1 MKVPGH
7 GTGCCCS
14 PLHRVQA
21 WQWAFPEGSWTPG
34 RLRKK
39 GPGWR
44 GGDGESGASARG
56 SAGCQTAGGQTA
68 ASLHPAGT
76 LSGCA
81 PERGALKMAR
91 CKGSAGDN
99 KRVT

>member
-1 MKVPGH
+1 MKVPGR

-21 WQWAFPEGSWTPG
+21 WQWAFPEGSWTLG

-39 GPGWR
+39 GPGWH
-44 GGDGESGASARG
+44 GGDGGSGAGDCG
-56 SAGCQTAGGQTA
+56 SAGCQIAGGRIA
-68 ASLHPAGT
+68 ASPHPAGT

-81 PERGALKMAR
+81 PGRGALKMAR
-91 CKGSAGDN
+91 CKRSAGGN
-99 KRVT
+99 KRAT